1 MGLHGHN
8 GHPLDC
14 QPRSQSHDVVKSD
27 PPQKRGGTEMA
38 GGSIVGQGQA
48 SKHAIANQIKLK
60 KRGARP
66 SFIGE
71 NAAIHRIGLSQ
82 RLSWQYSHS

>member
-1 MGLHGHN
+1 MKPLSESSQVNSSWAFMGLHGHN
-8 GHPLDC
+8 SHPLDC

-27 PPQKRGGTEMA
+27 PPQWGGTVMA

-66 SFIGE
+66 
-71 NAAIHRIGLSQ
+71 
-82 RLSWQYSHS
+82 